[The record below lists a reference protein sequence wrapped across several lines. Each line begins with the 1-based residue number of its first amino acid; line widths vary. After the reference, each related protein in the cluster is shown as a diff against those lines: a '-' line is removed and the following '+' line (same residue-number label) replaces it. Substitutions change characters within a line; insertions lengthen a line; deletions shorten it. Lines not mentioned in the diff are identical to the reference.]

1 MACSDSQGYVLDEDG
16 LDLDLLSEIKDVRRE
31 RLSAYADERGNCT
44 YFPGR
49 SVWDVECDIALP
61 CATQNELDGDA
72 ARTLL
77 KDALLAQGALTA
89 FMTGSGACVAG
100 LFPDPEAGR
109 KAYGHFAGLP
119 FRALCSTGDFA
130 V

>member
-1 MACSDSQGYVLDEDG
+1 MRNALEAPASALAP
-16 LDLDLLSEIKDVRRE
+16 EI
-31 RLSAYADERGNCT
+31 G
-44 YFPGR
+44 
-49 SVWDVECDIALP
+49 
-61 CATQNELDGDA
+61 Q
-72 ARTLL
+72 L
-77 KDALLAQGALTA
+77 KDALLSQGALTA